1 MKKHIVLLAIVITS
15 LSCDD
20 IQKKNIDKSSKE
32 ITISRIKGSPSFDD
46 AKLSLDS
53 MSKIRMVNKKDN
65 YSFSF
70 GVNEYELGKQTPKNF
85 NYKLA
90 NSEKGQH
97 IHLIINNG
105 PYFAKYSK
113 QFDQNFEKGNNV
125 ILAFLSRSYHESI
138 KNPNAY
144 FLTQF
149 GEGNKIDLTD
159 ELLFYS
165 RPKGIYEG
173 DATNK
178 LLLDFYLINTK
189 LSPEGNKV
197 RATIEGKEFIIDEWS
212 AYYIEGLPKGEISI
226 KLELI
231 NSMGDIIKS
240 PFNPSE
246 RKVILK

>member
-1 MKKHIVLLAIVITS
+1 MKKYIVLLILAISS

-20 IQKKNIDKSSKE
+20 IQKKTIDKSSKE
-32 ITISRIKGSPSFDD
+32 ITISKVEGSPSFDD

-53 MSKIRMVNKKDN
+53 MSKMINNKDN

-70 GVNEYELGKQTPKNF
+70 KVNEYELGKQTSKKF
-85 NYKLA
+85 NYELA

-125 ILAFLSRSYHESI
+125 ILAFLSRSYHESV

-173 DATNK
+173 EATNK

-212 AYYIEGLPKGEISI
+212 PYYIEGLPKGEISI

-231 NSMGDIIKS
+231 NSMGDRIKS

>member
-1 MKKHIVLLAIVITS
+1 
-15 LSCDD
+15 
-20 IQKKNIDKSSKE
+20 
-32 ITISRIKGSPSFDD
+32 
-46 AKLSLDS
+46 
-53 MSKIRMVNKKDN
+53 MSKMINNKDN

-70 GVNEYELGKQTPKNF
+70 KVNEYELGKQTSKKF

-125 ILAFLSRSYHESI
+125 ILAFLSRSYHESV

-173 DATNK
+173 EATNK

-212 AYYIEGLPKGEISI
+212 PYYIEGLPKGEISI

-231 NSMGDIIKS
+231 NSMGDLIKS